1 MVIKIGVTGWGDHDS
16 LYPDTYTNK
25 NKLKTYSNHFPIV
38 EVDSA
43 FYAVQS
49 ERNYAK
55 WVQETPSHFS
65 FVVKALGTLTGHTRE
80 GIKAAELDALFDR
93 YLSSVE
99 PVREAGKLKALGTL
113 TGHTRE
119 GIKAAEL
126 DALFDRYLSSVEPVR
141 EAGKLKALLFQFPPW
156 FDCKAENVHY
166 LRYIKAKLGNIPAA
180 IEFRNQTWFRD
191 NYRERT
197 LSFME
202 EEEWIHTI
210 CDEPQAGAG
219 SIPTILHP
227 THKNLT
233 LVRFHGRNVHGWNNH
248 GQDNWRKVRFLY
260 RYTKEELVEWVNHI
274 RELEKKTKEICIL
287 FNNNSGGDAVH
298 NAKQLMGLLNIEYGE
313 KMPEQ
318 MELF

>member
-65 FVVKALGTLTGHTRE
+65 FVV
-80 GIKAAELDALFDR
+80 
-93 YLSSVE
+93 
-99 PVREAGKLKALGTL
+99 KALGTL